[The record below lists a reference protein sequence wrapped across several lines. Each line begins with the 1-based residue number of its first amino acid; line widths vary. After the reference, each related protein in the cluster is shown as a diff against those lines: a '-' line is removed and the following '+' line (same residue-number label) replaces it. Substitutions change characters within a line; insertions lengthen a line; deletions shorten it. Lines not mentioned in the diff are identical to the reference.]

1 MNSKSEI
8 DQYYLEDVEKRSP
21 NFDILNWW
29 KVNSTKFLIL
39 SKIAR
44 DVLAIPV
51 TIVASE
57 SAFSTKGRVFDPFR
71 SSLAPKTVEALVC
84 TQNWLR
90 SSPINLSESYLS
102 KVDDGDSY
110 KLDSGISIY
119 YLLQY
124 DLEFT

>member
-8 DQYYLEDVEKRSP
+8 DQYYLEDVEQRSS

-39 SKIAR
+39 SKIAW

-51 TIVASE
+51 TTVASE
-57 SAFSTKGRVFDPFR
+57 SASSIGGRVLDPFR

-90 SSPINLSESYLS
+90 SSPVSLRKSYLS

-110 KLDSGISIY
+110 KLDSDINIY

-124 DLEFT
+124 DFKFT